1 MRGRAGLTQRV
12 GDQPPT
18 TFKVAIACPIY
29 PTSCR
34 GQVLCMSLR
43 LQRSRCCLRVG
54 GSAAA
59 VVLAVVGVAG
69 VGAHPAAADIA
80 AQSVQ
85 TRVDEATLA
94 EVEEYLEKQRSHL
107 GLPGMAAGIVW
118 GDKVVLLRGFGETE
132 ADGMPVRPETPFLI
146 ASLSKSMTALA
157 LMQLVEEGRVDLDA
171 AVSTYLPE
179 LGPGGDEISVRDL
192 MHHRSGLTTHTGVEP
207 FVGELGSDLQTNV
220 ERLGPFFESSAP
232 YEYSNADYDTLAL
245 IVERV
250 SAIGF
255 AEYMEQQV
263 FEPLDMTHSF
273 VDVTQAAEAGLA
285 QGHYRWLFLG
295 YREHTPSMPP
305 GLAASHTM
313 FSSAEDLTHFLI
325 AHLNGGAYRGNR
337 LVSEES
343 VRVLHHPRAYDSD
356 PDIGYAG
363 GWRVEPSF
371 PPDIPNGLSDLTT
384 LWHSGGSSA
393 YRGVMWM
400 MPEVGVGF
408 VVLANGNDITDE
420 SLLPQVAQGVKY
432 LLFDLEPREIT
443 ALSPLLLRWSK
454 HLLLAVVVGQV
465 LFAMAAG
472 IFMTRILGSHRPDRR
487 AWGILVAATILDLV
501 ALAGILWIIPSVGQA
516 PLRVVLD
523 QPDYRILIIG
533 MAAGV
538 GWGVIRTTLAATGLV
553 RQRSSRAS
561 RESKTEATTK

>member
-1 MRGRAGLTQRV
+1 
-12 GDQPPT
+12 
-18 TFKVAIACPIY
+18 
-29 PTSCR
+29 
-34 GQVLCMSLR
+34 MSLR
-43 LQRSRCCLRVG
+43 LRRPRCCLRVG
-54 GSAAA
+54 GSVAA

-94 EVEEYLEKQRSHL
+94 EVEEYLETQRSEL
-107 GLPGMAAGIVW
+107 GLPGMAAGIVR

-132 ADGMPVRPETPFLI
+132 ADGVTVRPETPFLI

-179 LGPGGDEISVRDL
+179 LGPGGDEVGVRDL
-192 MHHRSGLTTHTGVEP
+192 MHHRSGLTTYTGVEP
-207 FVGELGSDLQTNV
+207 FAGELGSSLQTNV
-220 ERLGPFFESSAP
+220 ERLGPLFKSSAP
-232 YEYSNADYDTLAL
+232 YEYSNANYDTMAL

-250 SAIGF
+250 SGIGF
-255 AEYMEQQV
+255 AEYMEQRV

-285 QGHYRWLFLG
+285 HGHYRWLFLG
-295 YREHTPSMPP
+295 YREHTPPMPP

-343 VRVLHHPRAYDSD
+343 VRVLHQPRAYDSD

-371 PPDIPNGLSDLTT
+371 PPDIPDGRSDLTT

-400 MPEVGVGF
+400 MPEVEVGF

-420 SLLPQVAQGVKY
+420 SLLPQVAQGVKS

-443 ALSPLLLRWSK
+443 ALSPLLLRWGK

-465 LFAMAAG
+465 LFAVAAG
-472 IFMTRILGSHRPDRR
+472 IFMTRILGGHRLRR
-487 AWGILVAATILDLV
+487 DWGILAAATILDLV

-516 PLRVVLD
+516 PLRVVLN

-533 MAAGV
+533 MAAGD
-538 GWGVIRTTLAATGLV
+538 GWGVIRTTLVATGLL

-561 RESKTEATTK
+561 RESKTEATTT